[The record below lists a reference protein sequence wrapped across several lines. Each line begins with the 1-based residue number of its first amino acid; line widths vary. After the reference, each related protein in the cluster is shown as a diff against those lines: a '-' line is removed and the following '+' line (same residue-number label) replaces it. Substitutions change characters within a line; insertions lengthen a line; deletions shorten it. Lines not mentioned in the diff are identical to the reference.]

1 MRSPKSSP
9 RSLQL
14 EKARAAVK
22 TSATR
27 KIQRGHPYSSAEEYA
42 SRRKA
47 LPVGRP
53 GLRKAGTDGRAAG
66 VHTGHRWAR
75 AGGGKV
81 KARHLSLAIVL
92 DADKLAL
99 VYHTW
104 PQAFDGVGV

>member
-1 MRSPKSSP
+1 M
-9 RSLQL
+9 
-14 EKARAAVK
+14 
-22 TSATR
+22 
-27 KIQRGHPYSSAEEYA
+27 EEDE

-47 LPVGRP
+47 LPLGSP
-53 GLRKAGTDGRAAG
+53 GLRKAGTDGRATG

-81 KARHLSLAIVL
+81 EARHLSLAIVL

-104 PQAFDGVGV
+104 PQAVDRVGV